1 MNQDRTGD
9 VRTEG
14 YITDGF
20 WSRYIELVRDVV
32 VPYQWE
38 VLNDRVPDAAPS
50 HAIDNFRIAAGEKQG
65 DYYGMVFQDSDVAK
79 WLEAVAYL
87 LRRQPDATLE
97 RQADDT
103 IELIARAQQPD
114 GYLNTY
120 YICNTAEPRW
130 SNLCECHELYCAG
143 HMIEAAVAYFEATGK
158 RRLLEVMCRFVE
170 HIDAVF
176 GHEAGQIAG
185 YDGHPE
191 IELALMRLYEVTGNE
206 RHLALCRFFVDERGR
221 QPHFYDREWEKRGGT
236 HHDFG
241 AGGDGVQPF
250 MLHDKGYS
258 QAHLPVYEQD
268 RAVGHAVRFV
278 YLCTGMAQL
287 AQHSGDERL
296 MAACRRLWDN
306 MATRQLY
313 VTGGI
318 GAQAPR
324 ESFTCDFDL
333 PNDAIYG
340 ETCAAIGL
348 MFLAR
353 QMLMVETDRR
363 YADVMERSLYNNVLA
378 GMALDGQHF
387 FYVNPLEVDPKVLG
401 DNLVLQHVKPVR
413 QRWFTC
419 ACCPPNLARLIASL
433 DRYVVGCADNTAFVH
448 LYIGGDYALP
458 LADGTLRLHQQSEL
472 PWGSNVSMTVQ
483 ADNAVNA
490 TLALRI
496 PAWAAG
502 FSLDINGEASD
513 ISPGDNGYLSIERQ
527 WVDGDRI
534 SLSFEMPIRRV
545 YPHRAVRHDAGRVA
559 LQRGPLVYCM
569 EQADN
574 GEQLHN
580 MALYQGGTL
589 ETAEGSDELEGM
601 TLIRAAAVRDA
612 EADSDSLYRFDSA
625 PMKSE
630 CTATF
635 IPYFAWANRGEGE
648 MRVWVR
654 EVR

>member
-1 MNQDRTGD
+1 MSQDQTGGH
-9 VRTEG
+9 RG
-14 YITDGF
+14 RITDSF
-20 WSRYIELVRDVV
+20 WSRYIDLVRDVV

-50 HAIDNFRIAAGEKQG
+50 HAIDNFRIAAGERQG

-79 WLEAVAYL
+79 WLEAVAWL
-87 LRRQPDATLE
+87 LRRQRDETLE
-97 RQADDT
+97 RRADDT

-120 YICNTAEPRW
+120 FICNASEERW

-143 HMIEAAVAYFEATGK
+143 HMIEAAVTYYEATGK
-158 RRLLEVMCRFVE
+158 RRLLDVMCRFVE
-170 HIDAVF
+170 HIDSVF
-176 GHEAGQIAG
+176 GHGPGQIAG

-221 QPHFYDREWEKRGGT
+221 QPHFYDREWERRGGT

-241 AGGDGVQPF
+241 EGGDGVQPF

-268 RAVGHAVRFV
+268 RAVGHAVRFA

-287 AQHSGDERL
+287 ARHSGDEAL
-296 MAACRRLWDN
+296 LAACRRLWDN
-306 MATRQLY
+306 MASRQLY

-324 ESFTCDFDL
+324 ESFTSDFDL

-340 ETCAAIGL
+340 ETCAAIGV

-353 QMLMVETDRR
+353 QMLMMDADRR
-363 YADVMERSLYNNVLA
+363 YADVMERALYNNVLA

-387 FYVNPLEVDPKVLG
+387 FYVNPLEVDPKILG
-401 DNLVLQHVKPVR
+401 DNLVLRHVKPVR

-433 DRYVVGCADNTAFVH
+433 DRYVVGCRENRAFVH
-448 LYIGGDYALP
+448 LYIGGEFELPLDGGTLTLRQESALP
-458 LADGTLRLHQQSEL
+458 WRGDVELTL
-472 PWGSNVSMTVQ
+472 Q
-483 ADNAVNA
+483 AASPIRA
-490 TLALRI
+490 SLALRI
-496 PAWAAG
+496 PGWAAG
-502 FSLDINGEASD
+502 FTVEINGERCDASAA
-513 ISPGDNGYLSIERQ
+513 DNGYIELDRQ
-527 WVDGDRI
+527 WHDGDRI
-534 SLSFEMPIRRV
+534 ALTLEMPIRRV
-545 YPHRAVRHDAGRVA
+545 YSHPGVRHNAGRVA
-559 LQRGPLVYCM
+559 LQRGPLVYCL

-574 GEQLHN
+574 GERLHN
-580 MALYQGGTL
+580 IALYRDGRLT
-589 ETAEGSDELEGM
+589 TAEGTDTLAGM
-601 TLIRAAAVRDA
+601 TLIRA
-612 EADSDSLYRFDSA
+612 EAGRETPSDNDSLYRFDRA
-625 PMKSE
+625 PALSD

-635 IPYFAWANRGEGE
+635 MPYFAWANRGEGE
-648 MRVWVR
+648 MRVWVNEAR
-654 EVR
+654 

>member
-1 MNQDRTGD
+1 MSQDQTAGHRG
-9 VRTEG
+9 R
-14 YITDGF
+14 ITDSF
-20 WSRYIELVRDVV
+20 WSRYIDLVRDVV

-38 VLNDRVPDAAPS
+38 VLNDRMPDAAPS
-50 HAIDNFRIAAGEKQG
+50 HAIDNFRIAAGELEG

-79 WLEAVAYL
+79 WLEAVAWL
-87 LRRQPDATLE
+87 LRRQRDETLE

-120 YICNTAEPRW
+120 FICNASEERW
-130 SNLCECHELYCAG
+130 TNLCECHELYCAG
-143 HMIEAAVAYFEATGK
+143 HMIEAAVTYFEATGK
-158 RRLLEVMCRFVE
+158 RRLLDVVCRFVE
-170 HIDAVF
+170 HIDSVF
-176 GHEAGQIAG
+176 GHEPGQIAG

-191 IELALMRLYEVTGNE
+191 IELALMRLYEVTGNQ

-221 QPHFYDREWEKRGGT
+221 QPHFYDREWERRGGT

-241 AGGDGVQPF
+241 EGGDGVQPF

-258 QAHLPVYEQD
+258 QAHLSVYEQD
-268 RAVGHAVRFV
+268 HAVGHAVRFV

-287 AQHSGDERL
+287 ARHSGDDAL
-296 MAACRRLWDN
+296 LATCRRLWDN
-306 MATRQLY
+306 MASRQIY

-324 ESFTCDFDL
+324 ESFTSDFDL

-340 ETCAAIGL
+340 ETCAAIGV

-353 QMLMVETDRR
+353 QMLMMDADRR
-363 YADVMERSLYNNVLA
+363 YADVMERALYNNVLA

-401 DNLVLQHVKPVR
+401 DNLVLRHVKPVR

-433 DRYVVGCADNTAFVH
+433 DRYVVGCMKNRAFVH
-448 LYIGGDYALP
+448 LYVGGEFELPLDGGTLTLHQESALP
-458 LADGTLRLHQQSEL
+458 WRGDVELTL
-472 PWGSNVSMTVQ
+472 Q
-483 ADNAVNA
+483 AASPVRA
-490 TLALRI
+490 SLALRI

-502 FSLDINGEASD
+502 FAVEINGERCDVSAA
-513 ISPGDNGYLSIERQ
+513 DNGYIELDRQ
-527 WVDGDRI
+527 WHDGDRI
-534 SLSFEMPIRRV
+534 VLSLEMPIRRV
-545 YPHRAVRHDAGRVA
+545 YSHPGVRHNAGRVA
-559 LQRGPLVYCM
+559 LQRGPLVYCL

-574 GEQLHN
+574 GERLHDI
-580 MALYQGGTL
+580 ALYRDGRLTTTEGADTL
-589 ETAEGSDELEGM
+589 AGM
-601 TLIRAAAVRDA
+601 TLIRA
-612 EADSDSLYRFDSA
+612 EAGRGASDDDSLYRFDRS
-625 PMKSE
+625 PVLSD

-648 MRVWVR
+648 MRVWVN